1 MKATVE
7 QRLGIVEESLAEM
20 KHALLGASFVKK
32 DWRAAA
38 GKLRDSAFARE
49 VDRLGKEYRQQQN
62 QQEG

>member
-7 QRLGIVEESLAEM
+7 QRLGLVEESLAEM
-20 KHALLGASFVKK
+20 RHALFGGTSVKK

-38 GKLRDSAFARE
+38 GKLRDTAFARE
-49 VDRLGKEYRQQQN
+49 VDRLGREYRQKQN